1 MATEGHTFSM
11 AQVLQ
16 QGEDMELPDDIL
28 IAEICLDNEQDIYFI
43 HMYDSIVDNFTLQFV
58 KRKGSEVV
66 GSISL
71 STLMVKRIIFILP
84 RLSNLVARYKNKD
97 ITREINFLY
106 LN

>member
-1 MATEGHTFSM
+1 
-11 AQVLQ
+11 
-16 QGEDMELPDDIL
+16 MELPDDIL

-43 HMYDSIVDNFTLQFV
+43 HIVNNFTLQFV